1 MKRFVLLALPL
12 ALLAHDPITT
22 KLTYNAEI
30 SRILA
35 GRCLSCHA
43 TGSVPLTTYQEV
55 RPWAKAIRDQVLSRK
70 MPPWGAQRG
79 VGQFRNSQSLGQP
92 EIDRIVQW
100 VEGGAPE
107 GEGNPAEAVLH
118 LAGSLTLT
126 HPITILSILPNA
138 PLEAKATRPDGTVE
152 RLIWLKEFHGL
163 TYEFAEA
170 LTFPKGTVLNVNAAS
185 AELFLKY

>member
-1 MKRFVLLALPL
+1 VRRLVVILVPWL
-12 ALLAHDPITT
+12 LLAHDPITT

-35 GRCLSCHA
+35 SRCLSCHA
-43 TGSVPLTTYQEV
+43 TGSVPLTTYEQV

-79 VGQFRNSQSLGQP
+79 VGQFRNNASLAQP
-92 EIDRIVQW
+92 EIDRIVHW
-100 VEGGAPE
+100 VEGGAPK
-107 GEGNPAEAVLH
+107 GEGKPVEAMLH
-118 LAGSLTLT
+118 LTGTVTLDHAVT
-126 HPITILSILPNA
+126 VTAILPNA

-152 RLIWLKEFHGL
+152 HLVWLRDYHGL
-163 TYEFAEA
+163 TYEFAEPIQ
-170 LTFPKGTVLNVNAAS
+170 LPKGTVLDTTTAS

>member
-1 MKRFVLLALPL
+1 MKRLVLLFVVPL
-12 ALLAHDPITT
+12 WAHDPITT

-30 SRILA
+30 SRVLA
-35 GRCLSCHA
+35 ARCLSCHS
-43 TGSVPLTTYQEV
+43 TGTVPLSTYEQV

-79 VGQFRNSQSLGQP
+79 VGQFRNSASLGQP

-107 GEGNPAEAVLH
+107 GEGKPVEAVIH
-118 LAGSLTLT
+118 VTGSVTLN
-126 HPITILSILPNA
+126 HAITVKAILPNGL
-138 PLEAKATRPDGTVE
+138 LEAKATRPDGTVE
-152 RLIWLKEFHGL
+152 RMIWVRDYQGL

-170 LTFPKGTVLNVNAAS
+170 IKLAKGTVIEVSAS
-185 AELFLKY
+185 SVELFLNY

>member
-1 MKRFVLLALPL
+1 LKRFVLLALPL

-55 RPWAKAIRDQVLSRK
+55 RK

>member
-1 MKRFVLLALPL
+1 VKRFAVMVFPL

-35 GRCLSCHA
+35 TRCLSCHA
-43 TGSVPLTTYQEV
+43 TGNVQLTSYQQV

-79 VGQFRNSQSLGQP
+79 VGQFRNNQALGQP

-107 GEGNPAEAVLH
+107 GDGKPAEAVLH
-118 LAGSLTLT
+118 LTGSLTLN
-126 HPITILSILPNA
+126 HPITVTGILPNA

-152 RLIWLKEFHGL
+152 HLIWLKEFHGL
-163 TYEFAEA
+163 TYEFLEP
-170 LTFPKGTVLNVNAAS
+170 LVFPKGTVLNVTAAS

>member
-1 MKRFVLLALPL
+1 VRPLVLVLAVP
-12 ALLAHDPITT
+12 LLAHDPITT

-43 TGSVPLTTYQEV
+43 TGSVPLTSYQEV

-79 VGQFRNSQSLGQP
+79 VGQFRNNASLAQP

-107 GEGNPAEAVLH
+107 GEGKPVEAVLH
-118 LAGSLTLT
+118 LSGVVTLDHAISLR
-126 HPITILSILPNA
+126 SIHPNA
-138 PLEAKATRPDGTVE
+138 PLEAKAMRPNGTVE
-152 RLIWLKEFHGL
+152 HLVWLRNYYNL
-163 TYEFAEA
+163 TYEFAEPIQ
-170 LTFPKGTVLNVNAAS
+170 LPKGTILQVTTAS
-185 AELFLKY
+185 AELFLTY

>member
-1 MKRFVLLALPL
+1 LKRFVLLALPL

-35 GRCLSCHA
+35 GRCLGCHA

-70 MPPWGAQRG
+70 MPPWGALRG